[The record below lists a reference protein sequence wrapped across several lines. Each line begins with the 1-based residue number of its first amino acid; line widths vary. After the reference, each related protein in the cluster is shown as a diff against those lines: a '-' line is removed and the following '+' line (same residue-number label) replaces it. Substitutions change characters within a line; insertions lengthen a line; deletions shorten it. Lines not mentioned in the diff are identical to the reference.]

1 VPLQHRTR
9 PPPRRES
16 PKVDM
21 SCAPDPA
28 DPRSLHLRAAGA
40 KAVLVG
46 PPVPA
51 ALPFEVLES
60 KVNVPPLLAGT
71 VSRTALV
78 NRLRAAG
85 AFPLVLVV
93 APAGYGKT
101 TLLSQWANRDARPFA
116 WVSIDE
122 SDNDPVAFLR
132 HVAAALDR
140 VEPILGSA
148 LEPLRLDGKSAW
160 KRALPRLAKA
170 IRSRQSPFV
179 LVLDGADLLTRDS
192 ISAVAALVEQ
202 IPAGSMIVL
211 SGRVLPKLPVA
222 ALRAGGPLLEIGAYE
237 LALSRREA
245 EMLLRA
251 ARVELADEEIT
262 ELVERTEG
270 WSAGLYLAA
279 LAFRNERGV
288 ETGKPQDVFSVTGDD
303 RYFADY
309 FRSEYLSRLA
319 PDRLMFL
326 RRTSV
331 LETMSGPLCD
341 AVLEQ
346 KESALELARLE
357 AANLFVVPLD
367 RHRDAY
373 RYHHL
378 FRELLRRELEER
390 EPELVPV
397 LNQRAA
403 DWFEAQ
409 GDSESTLDYSYAA
422 GNEDSAARI
431 LSSIAMTVSSTGR
444 VTAVESWL
452 DHFDNDAELSRY
464 PAVAVEGSRI
474 HAFRGRP
481 AQAEAWLAAAERG
494 VPTNG
499 EGGVTRAC
507 IDVLR
512 AAMCA
517 DGPERMLA
525 NTESALA
532 ELPPDHPWHPW
543 ALVVKGTAHLLL
555 GEDDHADRVL
565 AAAADASDRL
575 GRAESR
581 ALALSERSLLA
592 AGRDDEEAET
602 LAIEARRLIGDGELD
617 AYATSALDLAATVRA
632 LLRHGQ
638 WDEARRQLTITQR
651 LASSLTYA
659 IPWLSVQVRLELGHA
674 YVALRDHRGAQGLL
688 AETREILR
696 LRPSLG
702 VLGEQV
708 ERLEAEI
715 EAMPQAAARGG
726 SGLTGAEL
734 RLLPLLS
741 THLSFREIGDRL
753 FVSRNTIKT
762 QAISVYRKLGVSSR
776 SAAITRAGELGLVE
790 GAAGGASAP
799 AAGDVQSA
807 AS

>member
-1 VPLQHRTR
+1 V
-9 PPPRRES
+9 
-16 PKVDM
+16 
-21 SCAPDPA
+21 
-28 DPRSLHLRAAGA
+28 
-40 KAVLVG
+40 
-46 PPVPA
+46 
-51 ALPFEVLES
+51 F
-60 KVNVPPLLAGT
+60 
-71 VSRTALV
+71 
-78 NRLRAAG
+78 
-85 AFPLVLVV
+85 VV

-101 TLLSQWANRDARPFA
+101 TLLSQWANRDARSFA
-116 WVSIDE
+116 WVSVDE
-122 SDNDPVAFLR
+122 RDNEPVVFLR

-140 VEPILGSA
+140 VEPIKASA
-148 LEPLRLDGKSAW
+148 LDPLQLDGESVWTK
-160 KRALPRLAKA
+160 ALPRLAEA
-170 IRSRQSPFV
+170 MGSRKSPFV

-192 ISAVAALVEQ
+192 ISVVAALVEHV
-202 IPAGSMIVL
+202 PAGSMVVL
-211 SGRVLPKLPVA
+211 SGRVLPRLPIA
-222 ALRAGGPLLEIGAYE
+222 ALRAGGPLLEIGRYE

-251 ARVELADEEIT
+251 AHVELEDAEIN
-262 ELVERTEG
+262 ELLERTEG
-270 WSAGLYLAA
+270 WAAGLYLAA
-279 LAFRNERGV
+279 LASRDPNCGENS
-288 ETGKPQDVFSVTGDD
+288 EPPDVLAVTGDD

-309 FRSEYLSRLA
+309 FRSEYLSRLD
-319 PDRLMFL
+319 PDRLTFL

-341 AVLEQ
+341 TVLEQ
-346 KESALELARLE
+346 KESALELAALE
-357 AANLFVVPLD
+357 AENLFVVPLD
-367 RHRDAY
+367 RHRGSY

-378 FRELLRRELEER
+378 FRELLQRELEER

-403 DWFEAQ
+403 DWFETQ
-409 GDSESTLDYSYAA
+409 GDAESTLDYSHAA

-444 VTAVESWL
+444 VTTVESWL
-452 DHFDNDAELSRY
+452 DHFDDEEQLRRY

-481 AQAEAWLAAAERG
+481 DQAEAWLAAAERG
-494 VPTNG
+494 APTNG
-499 EGGVTRAC
+499 KGGTTRAC

-543 ALVVKGTAHLLL
+543 ALVVNGTAHLLL
-555 GEDDHADRVL
+555 GEDDRADRVFAT
-565 AAAADASDRL
+565 AAEASDRL

-602 LAIEARRLIGDGELD
+602 LALKARRLIEDGELD
-617 AYATSALDLAATVRA
+617 AYATSALDLAATARA
-632 LLRHGQ
+632 LLRHGR
-638 WDEARRQLTITQR
+638 WDEARKQLTITQR
-651 LASSLTYA
+651 LARSLTHA

-674 YVALRDHRGAQGLL
+674 YVTLRDRKGARGLL
-688 AETREILR
+688 SEAQEILR
-696 LRPSLG
+696 QRPSLG
-702 VLGEQV
+702 VLGRQV
-708 ERLEAEI
+708 AELEAEI
-715 EAMPQAAARGG
+715 EAMPQAASSGG
-726 SGLTGAEL
+726 SGLTPAEL

-741 THLSFREIGDRL
+741 THLSFREIGERL

-776 SAAITRAGELGLVE
+776 SDAITRAGELGLVE
-790 GAAGGASAP
+790 GSGGTAESFAADAQPVAS
-799 AAGDVQSA
+799 
-807 AS
+807 

>member
-1 VPLQHRTR
+1 VVDL
-9 PPPRRES
+9 S
-16 PKVDM
+16 P
-21 SCAPDPA
+21 APVPA
-28 DPRSLHLRAAGA
+28 DPRGLDLRRAGA

-46 PPVPA
+46 PAVPP
-51 ALPFEVLES
+51 ALPFEVVES
-60 KVNVPPLLAGT
+60 KIHVPPLLAGR

-101 TLLSQWANRDARPFA
+101 TLLSQWANRDVRPFA
-116 WVSIDE
+116 WVSIDDR
-122 SDNDPVAFLR
+122 DNDPVEFLR

-140 VEPILGSA
+140 VEPIPASA
-148 LEPLRLDGKSAW
+148 LEPLQLDGEPART
-160 KRALPRLAKA
+160 RALPRLAEA
-170 IRSRQSPFV
+170 ITSRRSPFV
-179 LVLDGADLLTRDS
+179 LVLDGADVLTRDS
-192 ISAVAALVEQ
+192 ISAVAALVEH
-202 IPAGSMIVL
+202 IPSGSMIVL

-222 ALRAGGPLLEIGAYE
+222 ALRAAGPLLEIGPYE

-251 ARVELADEEIT
+251 AQVELADAEIN

-270 WSAGLYLAA
+270 WAAGLYLVA
-279 LAFRNERGV
+279 LASRAEA
-288 ETGKPQDVFSVTGDD
+288 GKPQTILSVTGAD
-303 RYFADY
+303 RYLADY
-309 FRSEYLSRLA
+309 FRSEYLSQLA
-319 PDRLMFL
+319 PDRLTFL

-341 AVLEQ
+341 AVLGQ
-346 KESALELARLE
+346 KGSALELATLE

-367 RHRDAY
+367 RHRGSY

-378 FRELLRRELEER
+378 FRELLRQELEER
-390 EPELVPV
+390 EPDLVPV

-409 GDSESTLDYSYAA
+409 GDAEATLDYSHAA

-431 LSSIAMTVSSTGR
+431 LSSIAMTVSSAGR

-452 DHFDNDAELSRY
+452 DHFDDEAQLQRY

-481 AQAEAWLAAAERG
+481 DQAEAWLAAAEHG

-499 EGGVTRAC
+499 EEGSATKAC

-532 ELPPDHPWHPW
+532 ELPPEHPWHPW
-543 ALVVKGTAHLLL
+543 ALVVNGAAHMLL
-555 GEDDHADRVL
+555 GEDDRADRVL
-565 AAAADASDRL
+565 ATAAEASDRL

-592 AGRDDEEAET
+592 ARHDEEEAET
-602 LAIEARRLIGDGELD
+602 LALEARRLIEGGELD
-617 AYATSALDLAATVRA
+617 AYATSALDLAATARA

-651 LASSLTYA
+651 LAPSLTHA

-674 YVALRDHRGAQGLL
+674 YVTLRDRDGARGLL
-688 AETREILR
+688 AEAQEILR

-702 VLGEQV
+702 VLGE
-708 ERLEAEI
+708 EIARLEAEI
-715 EAMPQAAARGG
+715 DAMPQAVGG
-726 SGLTGAEL
+726 GRSGLTRAEL

-741 THLSFREIGDRL
+741 THLSFREIGERL

-776 SAAITRAGELGLVE
+776 SDAITRAGELGLVE
-790 GAAGGASAP
+790 AAAGQASP
-799 AAGDVQSA
+799 PIAGDVQSA